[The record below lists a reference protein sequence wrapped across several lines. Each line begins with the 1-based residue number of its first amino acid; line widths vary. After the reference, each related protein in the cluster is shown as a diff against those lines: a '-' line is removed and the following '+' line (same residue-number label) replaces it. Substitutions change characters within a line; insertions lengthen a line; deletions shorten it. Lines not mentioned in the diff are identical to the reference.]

1 MTRLP
6 AVALVL
12 LLAGCVTLADVPRYK
27 SEGRPETYPVTVDE
41 AWTIA
46 RAVFRWGGADVI
58 EDHRA
63 EGYMLT
69 TVGANLSR
77 RGTLMGAWVE
87 PAGAGQSKVTV
98 VTKRRVATNLATTL
112 TETTFQKRF
121 AQAVALVTAGQP
133 LPLTPPE

>member
-1 MTRLP
+1 MTRFCAL
-6 AVALVL
+6 ALVL
-12 LLAGCVTLADVPRYK
+12 LLAGCLTLADVPRYK

-87 PAGAGQSKVTV
+87 PIDATHSRITV
-98 VTKRRVATNLATTL
+98 VMKRPMQTSVFITM
-112 TETTFQKRF
+112 TEAKFHQRF
-121 AQAVALVTAGQP
+121 AESVDRLRAERP
-133 LPLTPPE
+133 LQKPGP